1 MPTLFGVG
9 FLLFRFLGLR
19 QTPCQ
24 SEIQKVPRFFCVRI
38 HVYLHFSHLK
48 TNCLFTSPDGE
59 KLKQITMKKIYIFC
73 FMLCISIAANAQ
85 MCKVQGIVQYYHNE
99 YIGHK
104 ADMGAEVMFIKYSSA
119 LKIPNRQKWE
129 TYQDIVEKSIK
140 AAYYRKYYGETD
152 AFKMAGLTKEDLSKM
167 QELGLLLTV
176 EKDQAIEKGLVKYTT
191 IVNGSGMYEISVPYG
206 IYYILIKS
214 KNRKYPSVLELNNR
228 YHMVRVDLKS
238 PTQII
243 SFDFDVPL
251 TDIF

>member
-1 MPTLFGVG
+1 MKRIL
-9 FLLFRFLGLR
+9 LLFV
-19 QTPCQ
+19 
-24 SEIQKVPRFFCVRI
+24 I
-38 HVYLHFSHLK
+38 
-48 TNCLFTSPDGE
+48 LFAGITS
-59 KLKQITMKKIYIFC
+59 
-73 FMLCISIAANAQ
+73 NAQ
-85 MCKVQGIVQYYHNE
+85 QCKVQGIVQYYHNE

-140 AAYYRKYYGETD
+140 AAYYHKYFGKAE
-152 AFKMAGLTKEDLSKM
+152 AFENAGLAEEDLTKM
-167 QELGLLLTV
+167 QELGLELAV
-176 EKDQAIEKGLVKYTT
+176 EKNDAIEKGLVKYTT
-191 IVNGSGMYEISVPYG
+191 IVDGSGMYEISVPYG
-206 IYYILIKS
+206 IYYVLIKS
-214 KNRKYPSVLELNNR
+214 KNRKYPSVLEYENR